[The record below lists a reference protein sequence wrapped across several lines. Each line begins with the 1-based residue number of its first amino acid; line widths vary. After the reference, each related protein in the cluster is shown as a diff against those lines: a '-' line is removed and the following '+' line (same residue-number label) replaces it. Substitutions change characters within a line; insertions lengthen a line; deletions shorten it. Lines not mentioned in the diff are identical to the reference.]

1 MKLHHHT
8 AFSTV
13 ISGILY
19 IVFKSWGLAA
29 ACFIS
34 GIFIDLD
41 HIIDYT
47 REHGLPFNI
56 KKFFRVNNKAQYNKI
71 LLLWHGWE
79 WLILWGM
86 AAWLTDWNPWITG
99 AFIGFSNHLV
109 LDTFYNSLNLKSYSL
124 LWRWRQDF
132 DFDRIFPRMKK
143 CKYSASNTSLMN
155 SKNN

>member
-19 IVFKSWGLAA
+19 IIFKSWGLAI

-41 HIIDYT
+41 HIVDYT

-56 KKFFRVNNKAQYNKI
+56 KNFFRVNYMAQYNKI

-79 WLILWGM
+79 WLVLLSA

-99 AFIGFSNHLV
+99 ILIGFSQHLV
-109 LDTFYNSLNLKSYSL
+109 LDNINSGSRWSYSL
-124 LWRWRQDF
+124 FWRWRQDF
-132 DFDRIFPRMKK
+132 DFDTIFPRMKK
-143 CKYSASNTSLMN
+143 YKYNMSNASQMN

>member
-8 AFSTV
+8 AFSAV

-19 IVFKSWGLAA
+19 IIFKSWGLAT

-41 HIIDYT
+41 HIVDYT
-47 REHGLPFNI
+47 REHGRPFNI
-56 KKFFRVNNKAQYNKI
+56 KNFFRVNNNAQYNKI

-86 AAWLTDWNPWITG
+86 AAWLTDWNPWIIG
-99 AFIGFSNHLV
+99 ILIGFSQHLV
-109 LDTFYNSLNLKSYSL
+109 LDNINSGSRWSYSL
-124 LWRWRQDF
+124 FWRWRQGF

-143 CKYSASNTSLMN
+143 YKYNASNTSLIN